1 MSNSRGRRLRT
12 TVPSLVL
19 AGLLAALV
27 GGCQPAPE
35 AESESASLTE
45 TYPRE
50 FLKTDW
56 ETQEVPVAH
65 LVRRDYRIREGDFL
79 EIIYHV
85 KHRTSEEY
93 RIKVQDVIDV
103 RFPFNAQLNQTET
116 VQSDGKLYLDLI
128 EPQRVIGRTIE
139 EVRSDLQIAYAKYVK
154 NPNITLSFKQS
165 NVKTA
170 ELKKAITTSPRGQSR
185 LVPVTPDGTIS
196 LPFIVDIRA
205 AGRTISELHKAL
217 NDAYKEIDLPQLEV
231 TVNLQQV
238 APLRVYVLG
247 EVRSPGVLLN
257 RSGTSSDIGSITLLQ
272 ALAQAGSYRPR
283 RAELSQVVL
292 IRRRHLPRPQAAI
305 INVHQLLE
313 NRSRQAGEPVV
324 ADMSKYRYDIWLE
337 DGDIIYVPT
346 TEIAKRADY
355 IEYVWSRGIRAVGG
369 FTSDYS
375 VGDSV
380 DWLGPNP

>member
-1 MSNSRGRRLRT
+1 MRGSARPP
-12 TVPSLVL
+12 VVAGVVLVAL
-19 AGLLAALV
+19 LV
-27 GGCQPAPE
+27 GCEPTGDMAPQPAPVE
-35 AESESASLTE
+35 ER
-45 TYPRE
+45 YPRA

-56 ETQEVPVAH
+56 QQQEVPGAH
-65 LVRRDYRIREGDFL
+65 MVRRDYRIREGDFL

-85 KHRTSEEY
+85 KHRTSEQY

-103 RFPFNAQLNQTET
+103 RFPFNPELNQTET

-139 EVRSDLQIAYAKYVK
+139 QVRADLKAAYAKYIR
-154 NPNITLSFKQS
+154 NPNLTLSFEQS

-185 LVPVTPDGTIS
+185 LVPVTPDGRIS
-196 LPFIVDIRA
+196 LPFVADIRA
-205 AGRTISELHKAL
+205 AGRTIGELHKAL
-217 NDAYKEIDLPQLEV
+217 NEAYKEIDLPQLEV

-238 APLRVYVLG
+238 APFRVYVLG
-247 EVRSPGVLLN
+247 EVRRPGVLLN
-257 RSGTSSDIGSITLLQ
+257 RSGTASDIGSISLLQ
-272 ALAQAGSYRPR
+272 ALAQAGSYIPQ

-292 IRRRHLPRPQAAI
+292 IRRRHLPRPEAAV

-313 NRSRQAGEPVV
+313 NRSRAEGEPVV
-324 ADMSKYRYDIWLE
+324 ADMAEHRYDIWLE

-346 TEIAKRADY
+346 TTIAKRADY

-369 FTSDYS
+369 FSSFYGIAD
-375 VGDSV
+375 DV